1 MGHLKRHLASHLNA
15 AGKVRIVS
23 RSSYYQI
30 LNIPTTDPMEI
41 HNAVQSVQ
49 SPSAAMAKVA
59 LVSVL
64 TLSMISLI
72 GGIIFSM

>member
-1 MGHLKRHLASHLNA
+1 MGHPKRHLASHLNA

-30 LNIPTTDPMEI
+30 LNIPTSEPTEI
-41 HNAVQSVQ
+41 HNVVQSV
-49 SPSAAMAKVA
+49 SPSAAITKVA